1 MTKTVFRAIAALSLL
16 LAAAFGCGLLED
28 ATKFTIDTG
37 WKEFTVDSAA
47 LGVTIPGGTTVP
59 SVPCTTQNDVC
70 AQATSQVSCSG
81 QTYSC
86 SVQCGSQGTC
96 EIAASAEVATTVDVS
111 DKVKNNTSAS
121 ALSKVS
127 FKYMLYRVTE
137 NTLTF
142 DTPEIEIFVG
152 PSSATKTTD
161 SGVVKFATM
170 PAIAKGQKPDGQ
182 VNATEQGKSTLADF
196 IKNYQT
202 PFKFFVKASLRF
214 ASGAPLPQGK
224 LTVQVNGYFE
234 AEPL

>member
-1 MTKTVFRAIAALSLL
+1 MTKTVFRAIAAGSLL
-16 LAAAFGCGLLED
+16 LAASFGCGLLED

-47 LGVTIPGGTTVP
+47 LGVTIPGATVP
-59 SVPCTTQNDVC
+59 AVPCTTQNDVC
-70 AQATSQVSCSG
+70 AQATSQVSCSS

-96 EIAASAEVATTVDVS
+96 EITASAEVATTVDVS

-127 FKYMLYRVTE
+127 FNYMLYKVTE

-152 PSSATKTTD
+152 PSSATRTTD

-170 PAIAKGQKPDGQ
+170 PAVTKGQKPDGQ
-182 VNATEQGKSTLADF
+182 VNATEQGKSALAGF
-196 IKNYQT
+196 IKSYQT

-214 ASGAPLPQGK
+214 PSGAPLPQGK